1 MSQAD
6 TGECVA
12 CSAVSVEEEVG
23 VVVFFFSWCLV
34 YALLAVKSKP

>member
-23 VVVFFFSWCLV
+23 VVVFFSWCLV
-34 YALLAVKSKP
+34 YAVLAVKYKP

>member
-23 VVVFFFSWCLV
+23 VVVFF
-34 YALLAVKSKP
+34 LAGVWFTHCWR